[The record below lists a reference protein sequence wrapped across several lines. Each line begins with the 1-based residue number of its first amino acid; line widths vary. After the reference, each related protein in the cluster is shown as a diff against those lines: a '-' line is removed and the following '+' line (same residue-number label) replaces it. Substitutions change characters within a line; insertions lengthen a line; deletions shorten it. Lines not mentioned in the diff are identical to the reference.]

1 MNEMTGRAEIERL
14 LQMTGRT
21 LEELPERYDFSDTYD
36 AYCRAK
42 PSPGQMLCHQ
52 SDVIELL
59 VGALRDALDKQPK
72 WISVEERLPT
82 DKDATEEGRVAC
94 VLSKMCGTI
103 AGERRFYLWEAVVSN
118 PEFFAY
124 WMPLPEPPKEE

>member
-1 MNEMTGRAEIERL
+1 MVKLIN
-14 LQMTGRT
+14 GRT
-21 LEELPERYDFSDTYD
+21 PEEIKTALKVCPEDMNDCPLCPYTLSFT
-36 AYCRAK
+36 CRD
-42 PSPGQMLCHQ
+42 SVM
-52 SDVIELL
+52 S
-59 VGALRDALDKQPK
+59 DALAYIEHLEAAQPK
-72 WISVEERLPT
+72 WISVKERLPT

-124 WMPLPEPPKEE
+124 WMPLPEPPEEEDE